1 MGAALFFLGR
11 LVPAQERGPFL
22 DDLREMAEEERR
34 ERGDWAALWWL
45 WLQIATFFIPWMR
58 DRWIW
63 RTAMWA
69 NQVRMAFR
77 QLRKQRGVTL
87 LNILGLALGLVC
99 FGLITLYVRYEKGYE
114 SQHLLANRIY
124 RVNLAQHMPDQMFR
138 TSYSPVP
145 LGPALKETV
154 HEIEGMMR
162 LSIGRTFMI
171 CRGAHRFYESDIALA
186 DADAFR
192 MLTFVRSKGGDDPLA
207 NPHSV
212 VITQE
217 IAAKYFGD
225 EDPIGKTLSIDD
237 RLDMTVTAVVRNP
250 QTNTRFNASMYLA
263 FPSAETLFG
272 QRYLQ
277 NRVSTVLQTYVL
289 LAQGADPVAV
299 TEKLNDYF
307 VNVYGYSPDI
317 KVALELDALP
327 RIRLHSL
334 VGFESNP
341 RTLAIFSIT
350 GILVLLIAC
359 INFVNLATARSANR
373 AKEVGIRK
381 VAGAFR
387 RQLII
392 RFMVESLVMA
402 GLALVLAMAGMLLSM
417 PAFRN
422 LTGQVQGLADCLSLA
437 SLGTLLAATL
447 VAGLL
452 AGSYPALYLS
462 AFRPAAVLK
471 GALAA
476 GGKSA
481 GFRRMLV
488 ILQFAIATGLIIATL
503 VVGRQLTFMKSMDL
517 GFTREQ
523 MLVVQVRGDALLR
536 DLTPLKSEVLR
547 LPGVLAA
554 SGSQS
559 LPGFIGRYNNV
570 TWEGAP
576 EGERVVINQTT
587 VDEDFVPT
595 YEMKMV
601 MGRNFEAGRSADSLS
616 MLINETAMRRFGW
629 TDVEG
634 KVLIHL
640 FGNRRY
646 PVPVLGVVKDFHYG
660 SLRTEIAPMSFYFD
674 GRRMSYLSLHLDGR
688 RIPETLKA
696 IEAVW
701 KRVNPQQP
709 LDYSFLDERFE
720 NRYRSEAQMK
730 DLFSY
735 FSALTILISC
745 LGLYGLAAFA
755 AEQRTREIGI
765 RKVLGA
771 TAGGMVALLSKQFLK
786 WVVMANAISWPLAWW
801 LMSRW
806 LSAFPYR
813 TNLGWT
819 AFALAG
825 LGSVVIALATVSY
838 HALKA
843 AYTHPA
849 HCLRSE

>member
-1 MGAALFFLGR
+1 MW
-11 LVPAQERGPFL
+11 EN
-22 DDLREMAEEERR
+22 
-34 ERGDWAALWWL
+34 
-45 WLQIATFFIPWMR
+45 QI
-58 DRWIW
+58 
-63 RTAMWA
+63 
-69 NQVRMAFR
+69 RMAFR
-77 QLRKQRGVTL
+77 QLRKQRSVAL
-87 LNILGLALGLVC
+87 LNIFGLALGLAC

-114 SQHLLANRIY
+114 RQHVLANRIY
-124 RVNLAQHMPDQMFR
+124 RVNLVQHMPDQVFR
-138 TSYSPVP
+138 TSYTPVP

-162 LSIGRTFMI
+162 LGMAAFLVT
-171 CRGAHRFYESDIALA
+171 RGEHRFYESDIMLA

-192 MLTFVRSKGGDDPLA
+192 MLTFARLKGAENPLTD
-207 NPHSV
+207 PHSV
-212 VITQE
+212 VITQD

-237 RLDMTVTAVVRNP
+237 RLDVTVTAVVRNP
-250 QTNTRFNASMYLA
+250 QPNTRFNASMYIA

-272 QRYLQ
+272 QRYMM

-289 LAQGADPVAV
+289 LAQGVDPQAV
-299 TEKLNDYF
+299 GQKIDDYF
-307 VNVYGYSPDI
+307 VNVYGYSPDV
-317 KVALELDALP
+317 KTALELDALP
-327 RIRLHSL
+327 RIRLYSP

-341 RTLAIFSIT
+341 RTLAIFSVT

-387 RQLII
+387 RQLVV
-392 RFMVESLVMA
+392 RFMVESLIMA
-402 GLALVLAMAGMLLSM
+402 GLALGVALIGTLALM

-422 LTGQVQGLADCLSLA
+422 LTGQEQGLADCFSLA
-437 SLGTLLAATL
+437 SLGTLLLATL

-452 AGSYPALYLS
+452 AGSYPAAYLS

-471 GALAA
+471 GALAG

-481 GFRRMLV
+481 GFRRILV

-503 VVGRQLTFMKSMDL
+503 IVGRQLNYMKNMDL
-517 GFTREQ
+517 GFTRDQ
-523 MLVVQVRGDALLR
+523 MLVVRVRGEALLR

-554 SGSQS
+554 AGSQS

-570 TWEGAP
+570 TWDGAP

-601 MGRNFEAGRSADSLS
+601 MGRNFETGRSADSLS
-616 MLINETAMRRFGW
+616 MLINETAMKRFGW
-629 TDVEG
+629 TDIEG

-640 FGNRRY
+640 FGNQRY
-646 PVPVLGVVKDFHYG
+646 PVPVLGVVKDFHYA
-660 SLRTEIAPMSFYFD
+660 SLRNEIAPMSFYFD
-674 GRRMSYLSLHLDGR
+674 GRRTSFLSVHLDGR

-696 IEAVW
+696 IEALW
-701 KRVNPQQP
+701 KRINPQQP
-709 LDYSFLDERFE
+709 LDYYFLDERFQ

-730 DLFSY
+730 DLFGY

-745 LGLYGLAAFA
+745 LGLYGLAAYA

-771 TAGGMVALLSKQFLK
+771 TAGGMVVLLSQQFLK
-786 WVVMANAISWPLAWW
+786 WVLVANVISWPLAWW
-801 LMSRW
+801 FMARW

-813 TNLGWT
+813 TEVDWT
-819 AFALAG
+819 VFALAG
-825 LGSVVIALATVSY
+825 LGSVVIALVTVSY

-843 AYTHPA
+843 ANTHPA